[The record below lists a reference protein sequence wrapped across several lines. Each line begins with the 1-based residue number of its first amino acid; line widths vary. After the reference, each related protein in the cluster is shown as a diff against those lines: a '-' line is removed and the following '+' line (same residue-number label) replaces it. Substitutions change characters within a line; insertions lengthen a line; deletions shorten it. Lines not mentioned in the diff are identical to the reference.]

1 MTQAERRLT
10 LIRALV
16 GEGTRLQVGIIPPTE
31 AAQEKLLF
39 DLMTVRTAAPFA
51 EELLEMQDAYLRER
65 LTGLPVTPA
74 ETLPEA
80 APGLTIYRGD
90 IALLQADAVV
100 NAANGRMQGC
110 FSPRH
115 PCVDR
120 SIHLGAGMRLRLHL
134 AQEMQGAR
142 DGRGG
147 CRVTP
152 GFCLPARY
160 VLHTVGPA
168 PRGEVLEKHRELLA
182 SCYNACLDAA
192 DGLGLQTVGLCCI
205 SAGAFGFPREEAAAI
220 AVRTVREHPAVATG
234 RIRPTFAVFSEKDE
248 ALYRQTIAQG

>member
-1 MTQAERRLT
+1 MTQAERRLK
-10 LIRALV
+10 LIRELV
-16 GEGTRLQVGIIPPTE
+16 GEGTRLQTGLYPPTAE
-31 AAQEKLLF
+31 AQEKLLF
-39 DLMTVRTAAPFA
+39 DLMTVRPASPFP
-51 EELLEMQDAYLRER
+51 EELLTLQDEYLRER
-65 LTGLPVTPA
+65 LTTLPVVQA
-74 ETLPEA
+74 ESLPEV
-80 APGLTIYRGD
+80 APGLALYRGD
-90 IALLQADAVV
+90 IALLAADAVV

-134 AQEMQGAR
+134 AREMQGAR

-168 PRGEVLEKHRELLA
+168 PRGEVLDKHRELLA
-182 SCYNACLDAA
+182 SCYIACLDAA
-192 DGLGLQTVGLCCI
+192 DGLGLHTVGLCCI
-205 SAGAFGFPREEAAAI
+205 SAGAFGFPREEAAQI
-220 AVRTVREHPAVATG
+220 AVRTVRNHPAVAQG
-234 RIRPTFAVFSEKDE
+234 RIRAVFCVFSEKDE
-248 ALYRQTIAQG
+248 ELYRQTIAQG